1 MQARLHIIRGKQRT
15 VTLVRPLQIRGS
27 MSGFAEQPANI
38 ADKQIARSSRS
49 DATLRGALLFFS
61 RISQYLARAIPVRE
75 DPEQ

>member
-1 MQARLHIIRGKQRT
+1 
-15 VTLVRPLQIRGS
+15 